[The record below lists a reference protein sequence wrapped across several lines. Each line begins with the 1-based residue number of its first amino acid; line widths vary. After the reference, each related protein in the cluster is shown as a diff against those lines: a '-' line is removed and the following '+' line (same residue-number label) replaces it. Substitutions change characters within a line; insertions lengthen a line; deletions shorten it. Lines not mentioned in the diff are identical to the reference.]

1 MERQWSHGT
10 AVQSQQKERV
20 KQERKWRHGTA
31 VQLPGTGETM
41 ETWNSCTTPG
51 TGETM
56 ETWNSCTVA
65 RNRRDSGDMEQ
76 LYSCQEQE
84 RQWRHGTAVQR
95 QEQERQWRHGT
106 AVQLPGTGE
115 TLETW
120 NSCTVARNRRD
131 SGDMEQLYSCQEQE
145 RQWRHGTAVQLPGT
159 GETVDMEQ
167 LYSCQEQ
174 ERQWRHGTAVQLPG
188 TGETMETWNSCTVA
202 RRVRMMGERF

>member
-65 RNRRDSGDMEQ
+65 RNRRDTGDMEQ

-84 RQWRHGTAVQR
+84 RQRRHGTA
-95 QEQERQWRHGT
+95 
-106 AVQLPGTGE
+106 A
-115 TLETW
+115 
-120 NSCTVARNRRD
+120 
-131 SGDMEQLYSCQEQE
+131 
-145 RQWRHGTAVQLPGT
+145 QLPGT
-159 GETVDMEQ
+159 GETV
-167 LYSCQEQ
+167 
-174 ERQWRHGTAVQLPG
+174 
-188 TGETMETWNSCTVA
+188 ETWNSCTVA
-202 RRVRMMGERF
+202 RRVRMMGERFCRQNLAPCRRVTVTGF